1 MKEEGLDYLFEI
13 LYKVLFGIAIFWFSC
28 FIISKCTKKEVVEN
42 PNKCHWKNIDPNRSP
57 GDVISYD
64 YENMTVTYREPGK
77 YKPENNKYKA
87 PISTG
92 VTIKSGNV
100 SINTGL
106 SNEEILEQLDLDY
119 HDVRDYLGDELR

>member
-1 MKEEGLDYLFEI
+1 MKLKIIIFFLFCTI
-13 LYKVLFGIAIFWFSC
+13 VNAQSLY
-28 FIISKCTKKEVVEN
+28 
-42 PNKCHWKNIDPNRSP
+42 NKHLYGYKGKIKS
-57 GDVISYD
+57 VISYD

>member
-1 MKEEGLDYLFEI
+1 MDYLFN
-13 LYKVLFGIAIFWFSC
+13 LMYKVLFGIIMFWFLSLGV
-28 FIISKCTKKEVVEN
+28 SKCTRKEVVEN

-64 YENMTVTYREPGK
+64 YKNRTVTYREPGEYKPKNNKK
-77 YKPENNKYKA
+77 YKSNN
-87 PISTG
+87 SG
-92 VTIKSGNV
+92 VTLKSGNV

-106 SNEEILEQLDLDY
+106 SDEEILEQLDLDY